1 MWSQYKALAIVL
13 NAYGTPIRSIMNK
26 KKSFSTTWKNNE
38 KNDIKKEKK

>member
-26 KKSFSTTWKNNE
+26 KKVLAKLE
-38 KNDIKKEKK
+38 KIKKKMI